1 MSDPIY
7 RRDFIKQGMVTAAA
21 LSAVSPAVCAS
32 PGSETQEA
40 REELLRCSFC
50 SKSQN
55 EVPKLIAGPAVYIC
69 NECVDTCQE
78 ILADNVMD
86 EPDHT
91 SPSDSNPICNLC
103 GVVTAPEL
111 ITIIVDRRALVCRSC
126 IDAILATQASSL
138 TTRQAG

>member
-1 MSDPIY
+1 
-7 RRDFIKQGMVTAAA
+7 MVTAAA
-21 LSAVSPAVCAS
+21 LSAASRVVCAS
-32 PGSETQEA
+32 PGRERREA
-40 REELLRCSFC
+40 GAAMLRCSFC

-111 ITIIVDRRALVCRSC
+111 ITIIVDR
-126 IDAILATQASSL
+126 
-138 TTRQAG
+138 